1 MTGAQAETES
11 NGPSR
16 IHFIGIG
23 GYSMS
28 GLALALQAQGALVS
42 GSDHRR
48 SERTLRCEEAGIR
61 VSYGHDAVNIGDATE
76 VVFSTDVPRDNPE
89 LAAARERGLRI
100 RHRSEMLAQLIA
112 PRRAVCVTG
121 THGKTT
127 TTSMVGAILM
137 EAGWDPLVL
146 VGADVADFGNRNVHL
161 GEGGWAVA
169 EADESDGSFL
179 RYAPDVAVV
188 MNLEPEHLEH
198 YGGRFSAVVE
208 AVDRFVGQV
217 VPGGVAVL
225 SAEDPVLAG
234 VAARTATPVLTF
246 GAGGDVTAEQVVLA
260 PDGSTFDISWRG
272 DPLGTV
278 HLRLPGRHN
287 VDNAL
292 AAVAVARH
300 VGVGTELAVRA
311 LANFVGA
318 RRRFETVALQDGIR
332 IVDDYAVHPT
342 EIRAT
347 IQAARQL
354 TPGRVLAVVQP
365 HRTERVQNLWPEF
378 QDVLA
383 EADVTFVTDVY
394 IPPGTAAPAD
404 GADGLA
410 RRLATAGRAR
420 RPGAHI
426 EYSGSVDATIARL
439 LKEMRSGD
447 TILALG
453 AGDVSRLASTL
464 GERVRGCRPFG

>member
-1 MTGAQAETES
+1 
-11 NGPSR
+11 
-16 IHFIGIG
+16 
-23 GYSMS
+23 MS

-217 VPGGVAVL
+217 VQGGVAVL

-292 AAVAVARH
+292 AAVSVARH

-439 LKEMRSGD
+439 VKEMRSGD

>member
-1 MTGAQAETES
+1 MTGAQAEADPK
-11 NGPSR
+11 GPSR

-28 GLALALQAQGALVS
+28 GLALAFRAQGAVVS

-48 SERTLRCEEAGIR
+48 SERTLRCEAAGIR
-61 VSYGHDAVNIGDATE
+61 VSYGHDAANIGNATE
-76 VVFSTDVPRDNPE
+76 VVFSTDVPPDNPE
-89 LAAARERGLRI
+89 LAAARERGLSI
-100 RHRSEMLAQLIA
+100 RHRSEMLARLIG

-146 VGADVADFGNRNVHL
+146 VGADVADFGGQNVHL
-161 GEGGWAVA
+161 GKGGWAVA

-179 RYAPDVAVV
+179 RYKPDVAVV

-208 AVDRFVGQV
+208 AVDRFVAQV
-217 VPGGVAVL
+217 VPGGVAVM

-234 VAARTATPVLTF
+234 VVARAATPVLTF
-246 GAGGDVTAEQVVLA
+246 GALGDVTAERVSLA
-260 PDGSTFDISWRG
+260 PDGSTFDVAWRG
-272 DPLGTV
+272 DPLATF

-292 AAVAVARH
+292 AALAVARH
-300 VGVGTELAVRA
+300 VGVETEVAARA
-311 LANFVGA
+311 LQNFLGA
-318 RRRFETVALQDGIR
+318 RRRFETVALKDGIR

-354 TPGRVLAVVQP
+354 TSGRVLAVVQP

-383 EADVTFVTDVY
+383 EADLTFVTDVY

-410 RRLATAGRAR
+410 RRLADAGRAR

-426 EYSGSVDATIARL
+426 EYSGSVDASIARL
-439 LKEMRSGD
+439 LHEIRAGD
-447 TILALG
+447 TVLALG

-464 GERVRGCRPFG
+464 GERVLGCRPSG